1 MKLIKVLLENWQ
13 SILILAIVAIF
24 IIYIVV
30 KFLTMPR
37 EEQIQKVQEWLLWAV
52 TQAERIFGG
61 GTGKIKLRYVYDL
74 FIKRFPDIAKIISF
88 TMFSALVDKAL
99 ETFNQLLSSNKAL
112 EEYVNT
118 EEKVNEQISQ

>member
-1 MKLIKVLLENWQ
+1 MQLIKVLLENWQ

-99 ETFNQLLSSNKAL
+99 ETFNQLLNSNKAL

>member
-1 MKLIKVLLENWQ
+1 MQLIKVLLENWQ